1 MSRVKEPVTAEQ
13 FVALVQNGQ
22 KADLLDGVIYLASP
36 DSPETAEV
44 NVFLT
49 ALLDCFVRKFG
60 LGKIYGPRSAFRL
73 SRTYAPEPD
82 IAFVR
87 ADRLHLWKGSI
98 FQGAPDV
105 AVEIVAPDSVER
117 DTTTKR
123 ATYEEAGVSEYWLVN
138 LIERR
143 CVFLRLEEGK
153 YREATLESG
162 SIFRSQAI
170 PRFWLDT
177 AWLLADET
185 PPPDECLSKMLES

>member
-1 MSRVKEPVTAEQ
+1 MPRSRQPVTAEE
-13 FVALVQNGQ
+13 FVELSSDGQ
-22 KADLLDGVIYLASP
+22 KADLLDGVIYVASP

-49 ALLDCFVRKFG
+49 ALLDYFVRKFR

-87 ADRLHLWKGSI
+87 AERLHFWKGSI
-98 FQGAPDV
+98 FQGARDV

-123 ATYEEAGVSEYWLVN
+123 ATYDKAGVSEYWLVN

-143 CVFLRLEEGK
+143 CVFLRLEKGK

-162 SIFRSQAI
+162 SIFQSQAI

-185 PPPDECLSKMLES
+185 PPPDECLGKILEL